1 MRNWVV
7 LGGVLLLGAH
17 ARAEEAPDDDAAKFR
32 VGVNLGIISV
42 PRLVNIQGYA
52 RVHPYIGL
60 GGGWSTTPKFASDFV
75 LERAGATS
83 GTTTSTL
90 NEFSGWE
97 VFLRVFPL
105 RGVFYLG
112 VGFGQQVI
120 DGQVTQLVAGSP
132 FGVTGSGRVQSWVI
146 TPRLG
151 WQWVWSSGFAL
162 GFEAG
167 VQVTLSHQDTV
178 SLPPGT
184 PPDVIREVGDLVHF
198 GATVPLPVINFTIGY
213 HFG

>member
-1 MRNWVV
+1 MRRSLV
-7 LGGVLLLGAH
+7 LGGLLLLGAS
-17 ARAEEAPDDDAAKFR
+17 AGAEEAAEDDAAKFR
-32 VGVNLGIISV
+32 VGVNVGIVSL
-42 PRLVNIQGYA
+42 PRLVNLEGYA

-60 GGGWSTTPKFASDFV
+60 GGGWSTTPKFASDAV
-75 LERAGATS
+75 LRWAGATS
-83 GTTTSTL
+83 DTTTSSL

-97 VFLRVFPL
+97 VFLRLFPL

-112 VGFGQQVI
+112 VGFGQQVV
-120 DGQVTQLVAGSP
+120 DGQVTQLVSGLPLGA
-132 FGVTGSGRVQSWVI
+132 TGSARVQSWVI

-167 VQVTLSHQDTV
+167 VQVTLGHQDTV
-178 SLPPGT
+178 NLPPGT
-184 PPDVIREVGDLVHF
+184 PPDVIRETRDLLNF
-198 GATVPLPVINFTIGY
+198 GASVPLPVVNFTIGY

>member
-1 MRNWVV
+1 MRTWLV
-7 LGGVLLLGAH
+7 LGGVLLLGTA
-17 ARAEEAPDDDAAKFR
+17 ARAEEAAEDDAARFR
-32 VGVNLGIISV
+32 VGVNLGIVSI
-42 PRLVNIQGYA
+42 PRLVNIEGYA

-83 GTTTSTL
+83 GSTISAL

-97 VFLRVFPL
+97 VFLRVYPL

-112 VGFGQQVI
+112 VGAGQQVI
-120 DGQVTQLVAGSP
+120 DGQVTQLVAGLP
-132 FGVTGSGRVQSWVI
+132 FGPTGSGRVQSWVL
-146 TPRLG
+146 TPRIG
-151 WQWVWSSGFAL
+151 WQWVWRSGFAL

-178 SLPPGT
+178 NLPQGT
-184 PPDVIREVGDLVHF
+184 PPDVTQEIQDLVHF
-198 GATVPLPVINFTIGY
+198 GASVPLPVVNFTIGY